1 MCNCLEERRLKL
13 ASHVKT
19 IRDAIKEVDK
29 GLCPFIGCC
38 PKLGAYETQNGKCSK
53 CIDTFFEKIDKKAMN
68 KLERRIKL
76 RNRKLPPR

>member
-19 IRDAIKEVDK
+19 IQYAIKEVDK

-38 PKLGAYETQNGKCSK
+38 PQLGEYQTQNGKCCA
-53 CIDTFFEKIDKKAMN
+53 CIDAFFREKDKKAMS
-68 KLERRIKL
+68 KLMRRIKL
-76 RNRKLPPR
+76 RKS